1 MSMTVL
7 RDAVVTAPA
16 MSSPPELRALFTRPV
31 LLATDGASAA
41 DAAVRFT
48 AALARHRRA
57 RPEVLT
63 VLPPA
68 TLSATEVG
76 GLRMAVAHGASE
88 ADRRA
93 GWLSDIQ
100 RQVGSCAGAPAAR
113 GCPWPVD
120 LAVGRPAATILQEAR
135 RRGVGSIVVGLRP
148 HGTLDRLF
156 RDETALLVVR
166 SSAVPVLAIT
176 PALTGLPRRV
186 IAAVDFSRASLEAVR
201 AALSVIG
208 EGGTLLLAHAQPEIA
223 FAPEKGDGCDDTYA
237 QGVAGAFERL
247 REQLDVPA
255 GVTVESVALCGA
267 AVPELLALIDRT
279 GADLV
284 AVGSQS
290 GALERGAPQCTAL
303 GSVTRALVRV
313 GRVSL
318 LVAPATAHHT
328 ARYPVDAATS

>member
-1 MSMTVL
+1 MSMTNL

-16 MSSPPELRALFTRPV
+16 SSPPTALRPLFDRPV

-41 DAAVRFT
+41 DTAVRFT

-68 TLSATEVG
+68 TLSGTEMG
-76 GLRMAVAHGASE
+76 TLRVAVADRVSE

-93 GWLSDIQ
+93 GWLSDIEQ
-100 RQVGSCAGAPAAR
+100 QVGACAGVPAAR
-113 GCPWPVD
+113 RCPWPVD
-120 LAVGRPAATILQEAR
+120 LAIGRPASTIVQEAR

-166 SSAVPVLAIT
+166 SAAVPVLAISPT
-176 PALTGLPRRV
+176 LAELPRRV
-186 IAAVDFSRASLEAVR
+186 IAAVDFSRASLVAVR

-208 EGGTLLLAHAQPEIA
+208 AGGTLLLVHVQPEIG
-223 FAPEKGDGCDDTYA
+223 FAPETGDGYDDTYA
-237 QGVAGAFERL
+237 QGVAAAFKRL

-255 GVTVESVALCGA
+255 GVTVESVALRGA
-267 AVPELLALIDRT
+267 PVPQLLALIDRT
-279 GADLV
+279 DAELV

-290 GALERGAPQCTAL
+290 GALERGAPHRTAL
-303 GSVTRALVRV
+303 GSVTRALVRA

-318 LVAPATAHHT
+318 LVAPAAVYHT
-328 ARYPVDAATS
+328 ARFTADAPTR